1 MEYSSGNSI
10 LTELVVVLLIVPV
23 IVTAAGKVL
32 EVVEK

>member
-1 MEYSSGNSI
+1 MEYSSGSSI
-10 LTELVVVLLIVPV
+10 LTELVVLLLIVAV